1 MLFLLHGLL
10 HWLSLLLN
18 LLLGRLLHGL
28 ACRRSCRSLLAFL
41 RLHHRIGPNR
51 RFGQESQL
59 PAYQVGHIDTYHR
72 VDEWAGIVIGI
83 ENERI
88 PILNSHLE
96 DDIVEF
102 LLHFLHQV
110 LFGLFQCLLRLHPEG
125 YSILHQRLQF
135 GLPLLHDG
143 LGKVLL
149 PLQEINEFLLKLLFP
164 ACCLSI
170 ILGLQLCHALL
181 GLCVLWHL
189 CHDSLVTHVAELHL
203 CL

>member
-1 MLFLLHGLL
+1 MMRRIINWYFSRKALPYWCILVMDCVIVFLSGLFVLHGLL

-41 RLHHRIGPNR
+41 RLNHRNGPNR

-72 VDEWAGIVIGI
+72 VDEWAGIVIGV

-96 DDIVEF
+96 DDVVEF

-110 LFGLFQCLLRLHPEG
+110 LFGLFQCLFQLHPDG
-125 YSILHQRLQF
+125 GNAFLQF
-135 GLPLLHDG
+135 
-143 LGKVLL
+143 
-149 PLQEINEFLLKLLFP
+149 LKHQNL
-164 ACCLSI
+164 
-170 ILGLQLCHALL
+170 
-181 GLCVLWHL
+181 
-189 CHDSLVTHVAELHL
+189 
-203 CL
+203 